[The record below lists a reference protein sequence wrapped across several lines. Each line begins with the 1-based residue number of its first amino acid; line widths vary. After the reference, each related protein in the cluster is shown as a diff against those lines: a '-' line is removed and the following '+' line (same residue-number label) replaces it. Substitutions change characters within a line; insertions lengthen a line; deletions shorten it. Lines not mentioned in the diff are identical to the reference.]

1 MSDTVQSYLSLIKRS
16 HLLSSWETKIVH
28 QCKYIG
34 KRNDHRQPQVTTAM
48 RRISLMY
55 VLRLLDIE
63 CVADH
68 PLCPLHGGTKSRVFS
83 RSYILHYD
91 SDISYVSNPSCWHG
105 LLRLISFIFP
115 STFSIFD
122 MYLCSAFIC
131 KKLDSNPTSTV
142 DTPLASFIS
151 FGLYTARVDAFL
163 NHPKPPQIG
172 LLPQWYWRTWQL
184 PQTRWGG
191 RSFFPPESLAFRAIP
206 CCPLLPRLL
215 WECLKTACI
224 RRSRG
229 WLNRKGSRVK
239 VYLKMVH
246 WDRGAR
252 KLRGTQT
259 AFIQ

>member
-1 MSDTVQSYLSLIKRS
+1 MYACLVDVVLFYEWAMNCLQIEEQREDVTEPRLQEICGEFRLCSRPSALS
-16 HLLSSWETKIVH
+16 V
-28 QCKYIG
+28 
-34 KRNDHRQPQVTTAM
+34 NATAP
-48 RRISLMY
+48 R
-55 VLRLLDIE
+55 VG
-63 CVADH
+63 CVSG
-68 PLCPLHGGTKSRVFS
+68 PTYCF
-83 RSYILHYD
+83 YE
-91 SDISYVSNPSCWHG
+91 SDICFVP
-105 LLRLISFIFP
+105 LLVVCSLAFYIVYFPIYLFHCRHVNYIKYLRSALIC
-115 STFSIFD
+115 TQ
-122 MYLCSAFIC
+122 
-131 KKLDSNPTSTV
+131 LDSNPTSTL

-163 NHPKPPQIG
+163 NHPVPPQID

-191 RSFFPPESLAFRAIP
+191 RSFFPPKSLAFRTIS

-215 WECLKTACI
+215 WACLKTACI
-224 RRSRG
+224 RRCRG

-246 WDRGAR
+246 WERGAR

>member
-1 MSDTVQSYLSLIKRS
+1 MSDTVQGYLSLIKRS
-16 HLLSSWETKIVH
+16 HLLSSWGTKIVYR
-28 QCKYIG
+28 CKYIG
-34 KRNDHRQPQVTTAM
+34 KRNDHRQPQVTTAL
-48 RRISLMY
+48 RRISLKY
-55 VLRLLDIE
+55 ALRLLDIE

-68 PLCPLHGGTKSRVFS
+68 PSQDGTKTRVFS
-83 RSYILHYD
+83 RSYILLYD
-91 SDISYVSNPSCWHG
+91 SDISYVSKPSCGHG

-122 MYLCSAFIC
+122 MYVCSAFIC
-131 KKLDSNPTSTV
+131 TKLDSNPTSTL
-142 DTPLASFIS
+142 DTPSASFIS
-151 FGLYTARVDAFL
+151 FVLYTARVDAFF

-184 PQTRWGG
+184 PQTRYGG
-191 RSFFPPESLAFRAIP
+191 RSFFPPESFAFRAIP
-206 CCPLLPRLL
+206 RCPILPRLR
-215 WECLKTACI
+215 WKCLKTACI

-246 WDRGAR
+246 MDRGAR